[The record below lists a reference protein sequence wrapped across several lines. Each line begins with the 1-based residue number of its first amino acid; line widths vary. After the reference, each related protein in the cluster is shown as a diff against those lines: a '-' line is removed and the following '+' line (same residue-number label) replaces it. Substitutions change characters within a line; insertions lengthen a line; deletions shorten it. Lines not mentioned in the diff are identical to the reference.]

1 MMSSGATMG
10 NNSEP
15 VKEVEEEKDKVE
27 EEEEEEKLLVP
38 SSPPSPREEWTNPID
53 FFVST
58 LGVAVGLGNIWRFP
72 KLCYENGG
80 GSFLIP
86 YLLMLLICGLPLFF
100 LELTLG
106 QYSGS
111 GPLKVFR
118 RMTPVAGGLGLSLV
132 IVGGFF
138 AFYFIVVTSWSIW
151 YLAASLDPS
160 GLPWVRCSKD
170 FNTATCWSTI
180 DEEDCNKFKSTANGS
195 NNYDNNNSNTAF
207 DNFASSFNNS
217 DRTAQQSLFFNASC
231 WSPTDL
237 CKHLSI
243 GSWQP
248 ELGRCS
254 AGAIQR
260 TSPTVEYFERHVLG
274 NQENSWQDYGGLRWQ
289 SVVCLAAAWILVALA
304 LVRGTKSQGKAAY
317 FTTFVPYILI
327 LILSIRGF
335 SLEGASLGLSFL
347 FTPQW
352 EKLLDMDVWKAAAL
366 QIIFSL
372 GSCSGCNLSLAS
384 YNRFNHNCMRDAV
397 LIAICNC
404 VTSIFCACVVFSILG
419 YMAHSTSRPVDQVV
433 QGGEGLV
440 FVVYPEVVSLLPEV
454 AGLGPYTSQVFSV
467 IFFMMLILVALG
479 STFGDFST
487 VTTAIFDHRPDWSKK
502 KPIVV
507 ILTAAI
513 MFTFGLIF
521 CFNGGVYMFRLFD
534 SSVPSWN
541 QLLLGLLEVVLI
553 SYVYKIDLFMEVFK
567 EMGIKMHS
575 SVRSFWKV
583 CWLYITPLVFVTLL
597 IDELYSLGEKEY
609 EEGPMAG
616 KKLPKPVQLLGFLLT
631 GATVVSLP
639 VVALQQLSKS
649 VPSLIRPSAKFR
661 RPESCSPSSANILV
675 TSQSA
680 PTFLLSLP
688 SPTPSRNSSY
698 LST

>member
-1 MMSSGATMG
+1 MS

-15 VKEVEEEKDKVE
+15 GSVEGAEEDKGKV

-38 SSPPSPREEWTNPID
+38 GSPPSPREEWTNPVD

-86 YLLMLLICGLPLFF
+86 YVLMLLVCGLPLFF

-151 YLAASLDPS
+151 YLAASLDPA
-160 GLPWVRCSKD
+160 GLPWVRCGKE
-170 FNTATCWSTI
+170 FNTPSCWSNL
-180 DEEDCNKFKSTANGS
+180 DQEACNNFTA
-195 NNYDNNNSNTAF
+195 DNNNTTVENNDDTSDNIVTSNF
-207 DNFASSFNNS
+207 DNLSEPLLYYNS
-217 DRTAQQSLFFNASC
+217 SC
-231 WSPTDL
+231 WSANSL
-237 CKHLSI
+237 CRHLAI

-248 ELGRCS
+248 ELATCS
-254 AGAIQR
+254 DGAILR

-335 SLEGASLGLSFL
+335 SLQGASLGLSFL

-404 VTSIFCACVVFSILG
+404 ATSIFCSCVVFSILG

-454 AGLGPYTSQVFSV
+454 AGLGPYTAQVFSV

-487 VTTAIFDHRPDWSKK
+487 VTTAIFDHRPEWGQK
-502 KPIVV
+502 KPMVV
-507 ILTAAI
+507 VATASI
-513 MFTFGLIF
+513 MFLFGLIF

-541 QLLLGLLEVVLI
+541 QLLLGLLEVTLI

-575 SVRSFWKV
+575 GVKSFWKV

-597 IDELYSLGEKEY
+597 IDELYGLGEKQY
-609 EEGPMAG
+609 EEGPLAG

-649 VPSLIRPSAKFR
+649 VPSLIKPSAKFR
-661 RPESCSPSSANILV
+661 RPESCCPSSANILV

-688 SPTPSRNSSY
+688 SPCPSPSPS
-698 LST
+698 LSHLSA

>member
-1 MMSSGATMG
+1 MS

-15 VKEVEEEKDKVE
+15 GSVEGAEEDKGKV

-38 SSPPSPREEWTNPID
+38 GSPPSPREEWTNPVD

-86 YLLMLLICGLPLFF
+86 YVLMLLVCGLPLFF

-151 YLAASLDPS
+151 YLAASLDPA
-160 GLPWVRCSKD
+160 GLPWVRCGKE
-170 FNTATCWSTI
+170 FNTPSCWSNL
-180 DEEDCNKFKSTANGS
+180 DQEACNNFTA
-195 NNYDNNNSNTAF
+195 DNNNTTVENNDDTSDNIVTSSF
-207 DNFASSFNNS
+207 DNLSEPLLYYNS
-217 DRTAQQSLFFNASC
+217 SC
-231 WSPTDL
+231 WSANSL
-237 CKHLSI
+237 CRHLAI

-248 ELGRCS
+248 ELATCS
-254 AGAIQR
+254 DGAILR

-335 SLEGASLGLSFL
+335 SLQGASLGLSFL

-404 VTSIFCACVVFSILG
+404 ATSIFCSCVVFSILG

-454 AGLGPYTSQVFSV
+454 ADVLQDYCNTGSSSTCRGNLRGHAPGAFLLWAHFLHQRYDGSMFSADNDASSLPQQVFIVHQYAAAVHGHVWFQCLAHLWAHDARS
-467 IFFMMLILVALG
+467 L
-479 STFGDFST
+479 
-487 VTTAIFDHRPDWSKK
+487 DHCSQ
-502 KPIVV
+502 
-507 ILTAAI
+507 LCFAA
-513 MFTFGLIF
+513 
-521 CFNGGVYMFRLFD
+521 
-534 SSVPSWN
+534 SS
-541 QLLLGLLEVVLI
+541 
-553 SYVYKIDLFMEVFK
+553 
-567 EMGIKMHS
+567 
-575 SVRSFWKV
+575 
-583 CWLYITPLVFVTLL
+583 
-597 IDELYSLGEKEY
+597 EL
-609 EEGPMAG
+609 
-616 KKLPKPVQLLGFLLT
+616 
-631 GATVVSLP
+631 
-639 VVALQQLSKS
+639 
-649 VPSLIRPSAKFR
+649 R
-661 RPESCSPSSANILV
+661 RCSGYH
-675 TSQSA
+675 
-680 PTFLLSLP
+680 LP
-688 SPTPSRNSSY
+688 SETSRAIHHLQNKKHG
-698 LST
+698 TEDGHQ

>member
-1 MMSSGATMG
+1 MG
-10 NNSEP
+10 NDSEP
-15 VKEVEEEKDKVE
+15 GSVEGVEEEKGK
-27 EEEEEEKLLVP
+27 EEEEKLLVP
-38 SSPPSPREEWTNPID
+38 ASPPSPREEWTNPVD

-86 YLLMLLICGLPLFF
+86 YVLMLLVCGLPLFF

-160 GLPWVRCSKD
+160 GLPWVRCGKE
-170 FNTATCWSTI
+170 FNTP
-180 DEEDCNKFKSTANGS
+180 
-195 NNYDNNNSNTAF
+195 
-207 DNFASSFNNS
+207 
-217 DRTAQQSLFFNASC
+217 SC
-231 WSPTDL
+231 WSSLDQASCNNYTADDNEDTFKNNNDTLDNIAVSSLNSSDNIPEQLLYYNSSCWTPNSL
-237 CKHLSI
+237 CQHLAI
-243 GSWQP
+243 GTWQP
-248 ELGRCS
+248 DQNSCS
-254 AGAIQR
+254 DSAILR

-335 SLEGASLGLSFL
+335 SLQGASLGLSFL

-404 VTSIFCACVVFSILG
+404 ATSIFCSCVVFSILG

-454 AGLGPYTSQVFSV
+454 AGLGPYTAQVFSV

-487 VTTAIFDHRPDWSKK
+487 VTTAIFDHRPEWAKK
-502 KPIVV
+502 KPMVV
-507 ILTAAI
+507 VMTASI
-513 MFTFGLIF
+513 MFLFGLIF

-541 QLLLGLLEVVLI
+541 QLLLGLLEVTLI

-567 EMGIKMHS
+567 EMGIKMHRG
-575 SVRSFWKV
+575 VKSFWKV

-597 IDELYSLGEKEY
+597 IDELYSLGEKQY
-609 EEGPMAG
+609 EEGPLAG

-688 SPTPSRNSSY
+688 SPSPSPSPLRSV
-698 LST
+698 

>member
-1 MMSSGATMG
+1 MG
-10 NNSEP
+10 NDSEP
-15 VKEVEEEKDKVE
+15 GSEEGVQEEKGKVVE

-38 SSPPSPREEWTNPID
+38 GSPPSPREEWTNPID

-160 GLPWVRCSKD
+160 GLPWIRCGKG
-170 FNTATCWSTI
+170 FNTPSCWSSL
-180 DEEDCNKFKSTANGS
+180 DQEACNSYS
-195 NNYDNNNSNTAF
+195 NNTADSSNNNTILKISDDTFANTA
-207 DNFASSFNNS
+207 SSLNGLEGTMEPLLYYNS
-217 DRTAQQSLFFNASC
+217 SC
-231 WSPTDL
+231 WSPQHL
-237 CKHLSI
+237 CQHLNI
-243 GSWQP
+243 GSWKP
-248 ELGRCS
+248 ELAICS
-254 AGAIQR
+254 DGAFLR

-289 SVVCLAAAWILVALA
+289 SVVCLAAAWLLVALA

-335 SLEGASLGLSFL
+335 SLQGASLGLSFL

-404 VTSIFCACVVFSILG
+404 ATSIFCSCVVFSILG
-419 YMAHSTSRPVDQVV
+419 YMAHSTNRPVDQVV

-454 AGLGPYTSQVFSV
+454 AGLGPYTAQVFSV

-487 VTTAIFDHRPDWSKK
+487 VTTAIFDHRPEWAKK

-507 ILTAAI
+507 VGTAST
-513 MFTFGLIF
+513 MFLFGLIF

-541 QLLLGLLEVVLI
+541 QLLLGLLEVILI

-567 EMGIKMHS
+567 EMGIKMHKG
-575 SVRSFWKV
+575 VKSFWKV

-609 EEGPMAG
+609 EEGPLAG

-661 RPESCSPSSANILV
+661 RPESCAPSSANILV

-688 SPTPSRNSSY
+688 SPSPSPSMSQR
-698 LST
+698 